1 MANQALIQGAY
12 AAAPKF
18 SEAGDAFS
26 SAFQGRM
33 QQFNKATEEANA
45 KREEMFSLVDNIEL
59 DDLGNTPEMT
69 AAIMA
74 EAKNAQ
80 NEYFEKIKNTN
91 PFNPEL
97 RLEANKASQ
106 KINQLQVLSA
116 THQEF
121 IRDIQDNKDLL
132 SKVNGPDAYQQAMDY
147 ASFSIEKDDAG
158 NYNFKDK
165 NGNVVSRKQLA
176 EYADNLIE
184 VPVAVYNDLSSTTAK
199 LAGVQNF
206 EAAKPML
213 VSKLNSALLDKAYG
227 DDFLFDSLGG
237 TFNPL
242 DKNDAAGGMRIAK
255 YQGKTKQEILD
266 ATPGKTQE
274 EKIEN
279 LRKEVVNGY
288 MAAFQESHRLLNPP
302 PAQKPITA
310 TEADKKRAVSDQ
322 NNRLLKNQLSA
333 ALNGIV
339 EKQKTGKVGE
349 AGLKKALEAIPNIR
363 ITKDEETGELM
374 VINTAAP
381 KQDPIVLGSMSEPG
395 WGTRAI
401 KAVEDALNVSIEYRQ
416 GTIIPPHM
424 RND

>member
-12 AAAPKF
+12 DAASKF
-18 SEAGDAFS
+18 SGAGDAF
-26 SAFQGRM
+26 AATFEGRM
-33 QQFNKATEEANA
+33 QQFNKAAKEADA
-45 KREEMFSLVDNIEL
+45 KREELFSLVDNIEL

-91 PFNPEL
+91 PFDPEL

-106 KINQLQVLSA
+106 KINQLQALSA
-116 THQEF
+116 THQAF
-121 IRDIQDNKDLL
+121 IKDLQDNKDLL
-132 SKVNGPDAYQQAMDY
+132 SKVNGPDAYQQAMDF
-147 ASFSIEKDDAG
+147 ASFAIEKDKDG

-184 VPVAVYNDLSSTTAK
+184 VPVAIYNDLATTAAR
-199 LAGVQNF
+199 LAGQPNF
-206 EAAKPML
+206 EGVKSML
-213 VSKLNSALLDKAYG
+213 VSKLNTALLDKAYG
-227 DDFLFDSLGG
+227 NDFLFDSLGG

-242 DKNDAAGGMRIAK
+242 DKTDAAGGMRIAK

-266 ATPGKTQE
+266 LAPGKTQE

-288 MAAFQESHRLLNPP
+288 MGAFQESHRLLNPP
-302 PAQKPITA
+302 PAQKPVAA
-310 TEADKKRAVSDQ
+310 TDADKKRAIDNQ
-322 NNRLLKNQLSA
+322 KNRLLKTQLGA

-339 EKQKTGKVGE
+339 EKQKSGKVYPSD
-349 AGLKKALEAIPNIR
+349 LKKALEAIPNIR
-363 ITKDEETGELM
+363 VAKDEQTGELM
-374 VINTAAP
+374 IINTNAP
-381 KQDPIVLGSMSEPG
+381 KQDPIVLEDINTPG

-401 KAVEDALNVSIEYRQ
+401 KAVEDALNLSIEYRQ
-416 GTIIPPHM
+416 GTKIPPHL
-424 RND
+424 RNN